1 MLESTIR
8 RIKALQRWDG
18 TTIRILGMIELL
30 LAGSLGV
37 NALFAFAIGE
47 DASYFSYIFPIVGGL
62 GLFQTLFFSSKEKLS
77 PAVGILLIAV
87 MWGISFIVASLP
99 FIIYGMNVADAFFE
113 GISGY
118 TTTGATI
125 VDDLN
130 ALPDSLLLWRGI
142 IQWTGGITV
151 LISFAFL
158 LPAIGMGAAGLSSN
172 EFTGSDDSGYTQK
185 ITSASLNFLKVY
197 ALLTI
202 GEILALA
209 ACSVSLFDSLC
220 IALSNVP
227 TGGLLPRN
235 ESMACYSIYAQ
246 AVTLIFMI
254 LGSTNFYLV
263 FRAMFKRDAQILRNG
278 EERAM
283 LAWFALVSVIVLAAF
298 VIPEIEGLT
307 ADDFGE
313 SLWKSVYSVISSG
326 TGTGFAI
333 FSYSQLYGA
342 GNLAF
347 IFFMLMMVEFMGGA
361 SGSTAGGIKIYRMMA
376 LKSYITISLRRVLH
390 PNAVVSIRSNG
401 RTMDD
406 EALNSALS
414 TVFLFIVGTLIGIAI
429 IMVCE
434 PDLNLQEQ
442 FGVTLAAITNAGIGP
457 LDSYGSLSV
466 VSKVAMCFMMWLGR
480 MEMVLIIVLFTR
492 EFWSDLRLEASST
505 RSRHHTHVAERRRK
519 H

>member
-30 LAGSLGV
+30 IGSGYLTVKEG
-37 NALFAFAIGE
+37 ALAIGE
-47 DASYFSYIFPIVGGL
+47 DASYFSYIFPVVGGL
-62 GLFQTLFFSSKEKLS
+62 GLFQTLFFSSKNKLS

-87 MWGISFIVASLP
+87 MWVISFIVASLP
-99 FIIYGMNVADAFFE
+99 FIIYGMNVTDSFFE

-125 VDDLN
+125 VDDLG
-130 ALPDSLLLWRGI
+130 AMPDSLLLWRGI

-202 GEILALA
+202 GEVIALA
-209 ACSVSLFDSLC
+209 ACSVTVFDSLC

-246 AVTLIFMI
+246 PVTLVFMI
-254 LGSTNFYLV
+254 LGATTFYLV
-263 FRAMFKRDAQILRNG
+263 FRAMFKRDAQVLRNG
-278 EERAM
+278 EEKAM
-283 LAWFALVSVIVLAAF
+283 LGWFALVSIIVLAAY
-298 VIPEIEGLT
+298 IAPHLDGLT
-307 ADDFGE
+307 AGE
-313 SLWKSVYSVISSG
+313 LGDSAWKSVYSVISSG

-376 LKSYITISLRRVLH
+376 LKSYITNSLRRVLH

-401 RTMDD
+401 RNMED
-406 EALNSALS
+406 EALNNALS
-414 TVFLFIVGTLIGIAI
+414 TIFLFIIGTLVGVAI

-457 LDSYGSLSV
+457 LDSYGSLSII
-466 VSKVAMCFMMWLGR
+466 SKIAMCFMMWLGR

-492 EFWSDLRLEASST
+492 EFWSDLRLEAGSAKGHSLHYNAN
-505 RSRHHTHVAERRRK
+505 RHRK

>member
-30 LAGSLGV
+30 LAGALGV
-37 NALFAFAIGE
+37 NALFALAIGE
-47 DASYFSYIFPIVGGL
+47 DASYFSYIFPVVGGL
-62 GLFQTLFFSSKEKLS
+62 GLFQTLFFSSKNKLS

-87 MWGISFIVASLP
+87 MWAISFIVASLP
-99 FIIYGMNVADAFFE
+99 FIIYGMNVTDSFFE

-125 VDDLN
+125 VDDLGSM
-130 ALPDSLLLWRGI
+130 PDSLLLWRGI

-202 GEILALA
+202 GEVIALA
-209 ACSVSLFDSLC
+209 ACSVTVFDSLC

-246 AVTLIFMI
+246 AVTLVFMI
-254 LGSTNFYLV
+254 LGATNFYLV
-263 FRAMFKRDAQILRNG
+263 FRAMFKRDAQVLRNG
-278 EERAM
+278 EEKAM
-283 LAWFALVSVIVLAAF
+283 LGWFALVSVIVLVAYI
-298 VIPEIEGLT
+298 VPHLDGLT
-307 ADDFGE
+307 AGE
-313 SLWKSVYSVISSG
+313 LGDSAWKSVYSVISSG

-376 LKSYITISLRRVLH
+376 LKSYITNSLRRVLH

-401 RTMDD
+401 RNMED
-406 EALNSALS
+406 EALNNALS
-414 TVFLFIVGTLIGIAI
+414 TIFLFIIGTLVGVAI

-457 LDSYGSLSV
+457 LDSYGSLSII
-466 VSKVAMCFMMWLGR
+466 SKVAMCFMMWLGR

-492 EFWSDLRLEASST
+492 EFWSDLRLEAGSAKG
-505 RSRHHTHVAERRRK
+505 RGLHYNANRHRK

>member
-30 LAGSLGV
+30 LAGALGV
-37 NALFAFAIGE
+37 NALFALAIGE
-47 DASYFSYIFPIVGGL
+47 DTSYFSYIFPVVGGL
-62 GLFQTLFFSSKEKLS
+62 GLFQTLFFSSKNKLS

-87 MWGISFIVASLP
+87 MWAISFIVASLP
-99 FIIYGMNVADAFFE
+99 FIIYGMNVTDSFFE

-125 VDDLN
+125 VDDLG
-130 ALPDSLLLWRGI
+130 AMPDSLLLWRGI

-172 EFTGSDDSGYTQK
+172 EFTGSDDAGYTQK

-197 ALLTI
+197 ALLTV
-202 GEILALA
+202 GEVIALM
-209 ACSVSLFDSLC
+209 ACSVSSFDSLC

-246 AVTLIFMI
+246 AVTLVFMI
-254 LGSTNFYLV
+254 LGATNFYLV
-263 FRAMFKRDAQILRNG
+263 FRAMFKRDAQVLRNG
-278 EERAM
+278 EEKAM
-283 LAWFALVSVIVLAAF
+283 LGWFALVSIIVF
-298 VIPEIEGLT
+298 VAYIGPHLEGLT
-307 ADDFGE
+307 AGDLGD
-313 SLWKSVYSVISSG
+313 SAWKSVYSVISSG

-376 LKSYITISLRRVLH
+376 LKSYITNSLRRVLH

-401 RTMDD
+401 RNMED
-406 EALNSALS
+406 EALNNALS
-414 TVFLFIVGTLIGIAI
+414 TIFLFIIGTLVGVAI

-457 LDSYGSLSV
+457 LDSYGSLSII
-466 VSKVAMCFMMWLGR
+466 SKVAMCFMMWLGR

-492 EFWSDLRLEASST
+492 EFWSDLRLEAGSAKGRSSHYNAH
-505 RSRHHTHVAERRRK
+505 RHRK